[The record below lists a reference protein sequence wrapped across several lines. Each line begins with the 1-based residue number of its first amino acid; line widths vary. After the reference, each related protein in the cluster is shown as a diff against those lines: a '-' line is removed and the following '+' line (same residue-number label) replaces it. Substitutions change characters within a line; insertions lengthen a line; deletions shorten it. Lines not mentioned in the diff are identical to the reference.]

1 MEDGNQ
7 SVPSRCTSTCTRRT
21 PGSQGHTMSVTQ
33 EERIRLSL
41 EAARAFQEKLPGAKF
56 YPARYYPDTKQHVA
70 IATFDK
76 CLTADLKKLEGMLIR
91 HRDSYLCAPAKENGI
106 VIVDIDDKPG
116 EMEKGSDSL
125 LDLELD
131 QGLELPETARS
142 STPSGTG
149 EHLIYVGECKAKAH
163 SIARRVDT
171 AFMTPLPGVYA
182 PGKGY
187 YSPLNGVP
195 FAPLPQWV
203 IDRVGRPLEKDAQVD
218 TPACDLDHPANM
230 SLAKDYLING
240 APEAIQGSGGDGT
253 AIDVALAVRDLG
265 ITEATCLDL
274 MIEHYAAKCHPFDA
288 DWLQE
293 KVENA
298 YQYAKRQIGAE
309 SPLAEFEPVP
319 QDPKAEVME
328 TAGEKVIRE
337 FNEQYAVVL
346 HESKVRI
353 LIKNDR
359 TDSSEVLKAMT
370 KADFELLESPR
381 GAIVTGVNAKGE
393 PKYTAKTKYW
403 LENPR
408 RHTVRG
414 VVFRP
419 GEEVPSDI
427 YNMWQGFAVTPYAGQ
442 DYAEKC
448 VLYRR
453 HVEDIICR
461 NEPEIIKYLWA
472 WCADMIQNP
481 GGRIP
486 GVAVAVTGKKGTGK
500 GTFVQPLL
508 NIMGKRHGVQIT
520 DKERV
525 LGRFNGIV
533 GAKIL
538 CFLDEAFWAGNKGME
553 GTLKGLITESQMTFE
568 RKFMDPCTI
577 DSYVRVIIASNED
590 FFVPATD
597 GERRYL
603 VLEASDKYAGKA
615 VGKKAYFDAVNDEM
629 DAEGTAALMRWLI
642 EYDISGINLRD
653 APDTDELVRQ
663 KLQGSGS
670 VHSWVYERLQEEG
683 FIPENDFG
691 QDVRGFIP
699 TAHLHGDYLS
709 WCRLNGEKYPKKAAQ
724 FIRILLDI
732 FPTWE
737 KYRPRTGENR
747 SWGYRVCDLE
757 ACRKMFLEKMGAK
770 GLFDDDDDL

>member
-1 MEDGNQ
+1 
-7 SVPSRCTSTCTRRT
+7 
-21 PGSQGHTMSVTQ
+21 MSVSQ

-56 YPARYYPDTKQHVA
+56 YPAIYKPDTKQHVGV
-70 IATFDK
+70 ATFDK
-76 CLTADLKKLEGMLIR
+76 CLTSDLKKLEGLLIR
-91 HRDSYLCAPAKENGI
+91 YRDSYLCAPAKENGV

-116 EMEKGSDSL
+116 ETEKGSDSL
-125 LDLELD
+125 LDLELEH
-131 QGLELPETARS
+131 GLVLPETARS
-142 STPSGTG
+142 KTPSGTG
-149 EHLIYVGECKAKAH
+149 EHLLYLGEVKAKAH
-163 SIARRVDT
+163 SIAHRVDT

-187 YSPLNGVP
+187 YGPLNGTP
-195 FAPLPQWV
+195 FAPIPQWV
-203 IDRVGRPLEKDAQVD
+203 IDRVGRPLERDAGVD
-218 TPACDLDHPANM
+218 NPACELDHPANTA
-230 SLAKDYLING
+230 LARDYLINH
-240 APEAIQGSGGDGT
+240 APEAIEGQGGDNT
-253 AIDVALAVRDLG
+253 AVDVALAVRDLG
-265 ITEATCLDL
+265 ITEAMCLDL
-274 MIEHYAAKCHPFDA
+274 MLEHYESKCHPFDA
-288 DWLQE
+288 AWLTQ
-293 KVENA
+293 KVEHA

-309 SPLAEFEPVP
+309 SPLAEFEPI
-319 QDPKAEVME
+319 DPGAQPADGME
-328 TAGEKVIRE
+328 TAEERVIRE
-337 FNEQYAVVL
+337 FNRDYAVVL

-353 LIKNDR
+353 LIKHDR

-381 GAIVTGVNAKGE
+381 GAIATGVKANGD
-393 PKYTAKTKYW
+393 PKYTPKTKLW
-403 LENPR
+403 LDHPR

-419 GEEVPSDI
+419 GKDVPCDI
-427 YNMWQGFAVTPYAGQ
+427 YNMWQGFAVTPYAGA

-448 VLYRR
+448 RLYRR

-461 NEPEIIKYLWA
+461 NEPEIIRYLWA

-615 VGKKAYFDAVNDEM
+615 PGKKAYFDAINAEM
-629 DAEGTAALMRWLI
+629 DGEGTAALMRWLL
-642 EYDISGINLRD
+642 EYDTTGVNLRD

-670 VHSWVYERLQEEG
+670 VHSWVYERLQEDG
-683 FIPENDFG
+683 FTPDEDFG
-691 QDVRGFIP
+691 QAVEGFVP

-709 WCRLNGEKYPKKAAQ
+709 WCRLNGEKYPKKSAQ
-724 FIRILLDI
+724 FIRTLLDI

-737 KYRPRTGENR
+737 RYRPRTGEKR
-747 SWGYRVCDLE
+747 PCGYLVRDLD

-770 GLFDDDDDL
+770 SLFDDEDDLWLRSG